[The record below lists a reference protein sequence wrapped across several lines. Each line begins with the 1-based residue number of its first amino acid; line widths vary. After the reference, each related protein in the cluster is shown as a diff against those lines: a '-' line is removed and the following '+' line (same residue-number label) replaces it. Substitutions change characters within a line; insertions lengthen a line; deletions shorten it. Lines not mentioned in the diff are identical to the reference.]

1 MITLPLRYDLHVTQ
15 GGALSADIP
24 IASWDLDLTGYT
36 LAAVARISP
45 GETTAAVVFATATT
59 PIAVDVSS
67 GANHIAVRL
76 TATETAEI
84 DPARYSWDVFGTKSG
99 TKTHLVTGTFSV
111 IGGVT
116 R

>member
-1 MITLPLRYDLHVTQ
+1 MLTLPIRYDLHVTQ
-15 GGALSADIP
+15 GGALSVDIP

-45 GETTAAVVFATATT
+45 SATTDAVDFAAATT

-76 TATETAEI
+76 TAAETAEI
-84 DPARYSWDVFGTKSG
+84 DPARYSWDVFGTHSG
-99 TKTHLVTGTFSV
+99 TTTHLVAGTFSV
-111 IGGVT
+111 IGAT